1 MYRFTKASKEVS
13 SSSSSGRPSGGR
25 LFIQGTREADDDVR
39 DLQAVYTKRHLS
51 TEVTGSNHE
60 SQKVDRRPETG
71 RHSVTT
77 RVLRKTTVMTRGV
90 EMSATES
97 MVKSAGHAMLADQPY
112 EESRRSS
119 SRHHQVV
126 KTKKAK
132 VVFGKTLKKK
142 LINAFFLYY

>member
-13 SSSSSGRPSGGR
+13 SSSSSGRPGGSR
-25 LFIQGTREADDDVR
+25 LFMQGTREGDDDVR

-60 SQKVDRRPETG
+60 SQKVDRRPEVG

-77 RVLRKTTVMTRGV
+77 RVLRKTTVLTRGV

-97 MVKSAGHAMLADQPY
+97 MMKSGQMMVADQPY
-112 EESRRSS
+112 EESKR
-119 SRHHQVV
+119 SRHQVI

-132 VVFGKTLKKK
+132 VVSIK
-142 LINAFFLYY
+142 LYHICLYFSKHFIPE